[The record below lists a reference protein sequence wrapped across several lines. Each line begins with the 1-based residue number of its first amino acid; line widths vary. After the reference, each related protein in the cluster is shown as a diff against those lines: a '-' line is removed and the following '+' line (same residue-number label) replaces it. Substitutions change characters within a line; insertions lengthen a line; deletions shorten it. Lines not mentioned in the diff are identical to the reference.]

1 MTLFFRT
8 NCLFLLILVLLASCN
23 NSHKTELLTGQWKYD
38 RVFKKNKPFLEVTQ
52 NDVLALNQSGEFSYN
67 LLKAGISG
75 EGRWEFIYPNTLV
88 LHYNDPDTI
97 RYFKISVLTENRLEF
112 SENEL
117 LFTYNRSNLLNE

>member
-1 MTLFFRT
+1 MTLCYRT
-8 NCLFLLILVLLASCN
+8 NCLFLLILVLMAGCN

-38 RVFKKNKPFLEVTQ
+38 QVLKNNEPFLEITQ

-75 EGRWEFIYPNTLV
+75 EGRWDFKNPNTLI

-97 RYFKISVLTENRLEF
+97 RYFKVSVLTESRLEF

-117 LFTYNRSNLLNE
+117 LFTYNRSKLLSE